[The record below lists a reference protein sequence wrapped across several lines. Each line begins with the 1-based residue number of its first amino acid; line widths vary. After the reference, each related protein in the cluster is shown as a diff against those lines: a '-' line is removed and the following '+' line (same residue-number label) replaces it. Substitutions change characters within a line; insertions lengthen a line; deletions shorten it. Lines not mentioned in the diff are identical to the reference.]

1 MVWATV
7 DVNLDDIENDALI
20 DHLTNRG
27 FVVRDK
33 DEIDDSA
40 RVQLTAIHEALHLGK
55 QDEAIYLMS
64 NYVANTLGRVL

>member
-20 DHLTNRG
+20 DHLINRG

-33 DEIDDSA
+33 DEPDEELMPIY
-40 RVQLTAIHEALHLGK
+40 EALHLGK
-55 QDEAIYLMS
+55 KDEAFYLMS
-64 NYVANTLGRVL
+64 NYITDKLGRVL